1 LSRIIEKGIQ
11 RIEALTIPSGFLKR
25 ISMWKWIRRILMII
39 LAAVFLFSG
48 TMIILIQRQY
58 SASKKLYA
66 QAADRY
72 TATAATVSPA
82 QDGKQDAADK
92 GENPADAAPAADEN
106 AVPITVDF
114 ASLLEACPDVVG
126 WIYCE
131 GTVINYPV
139 VQAADNDYYLHRNY
153 DGNYNAS
160 GSIFVEAKNRRDF
173 ADANTI
179 VYGHHMNN
187 GSMFAGLE
195 DWADQAYYE
204 SHPVM
209 WLLTPTRDYRI
220 ELVSG
225 YTTSAFS
232 DTYTIFSDSG
242 GEMSAYLDRV
252 MAQSD
257 FQPKTERDDGAKYVV
272 LSTCAYVFDNARY
285 VLHGMLV
292 PVDSAGGIPVS
303 R

>member
-1 LSRIIEKGIQ
+1 
-11 RIEALTIPSGFLKR
+11 
-25 ISMWKWIRRILMII
+25 MWKWIRRILMII

-48 TMIILIQRQY
+48 TMVILIQRQY
-58 SASKKLYA
+58 SASKKTYA
-66 QAADRY
+66 QAAERF
-72 TATAATVSPA
+72 TVAAPTVQPTESGDLDADGNGESPA
-82 QDGKQDAADK
+82 IPDTGK
-92 GENPADAAPAADEN
+92 NVNAAP
-106 AVPITVDF
+106 IIVDF
-114 ASLLEACPDVVG
+114 AALLEICPDVVG

-153 DGNYNAS
+153 DGSYNAS
-160 GSIFVEAKNRRDF
+160 GSIFVEAKNARDF

-179 VYGHHMNN
+179 IYGHHMNN

-195 DWADQAYYE
+195 DWANQAYYD

-209 WLLTPTRDYRI
+209 WLLTPTQNYKI

-232 DTYTIFSDSG
+232 DTYTVYPNT
-242 GEMSAYLDRV
+242 GEAMSAYLDWAV
-252 MAQSD
+252 AQSD
-257 FQPKTERDDGAKYVV
+257 FKSTVTPDEEAKYVV

-292 PVDSAGGIPVS
+292 PVDTETEQLPLA
-303 R
+303 